1 MNSNVQSVRF
11 PKKDFSLNQARS
23 ILRALGY
30 KESYYGKSP
39 YTQTE
44 NEWRFR
50 QFNPDKYKQYITRKK
65 EGINYIIG
73 VR

>member
-1 MNSNVQSVRF
+1 MDNRVQAVRLK
-11 PKKDFSLNQARS
+11 KKDYSLAEARA
-23 ILRALGY
+23 IVRALGY
-30 KESYYGKSP
+30 KDTYYGKSP
-39 YTQTE
+39 FTQTD

>member
-1 MNSNVQSVRF
+1 MHNRVQAVRF
-11 PKKDFSLNQARS
+11 KKKDYSLAEARS

-30 KESYYGKSP
+30 KDTYYGKSP
-39 YTQTE
+39 FTQTD

>member
-1 MNSNVQSVRF
+1 MDSRVQAVRLK
-11 PKKDFSLNQARS
+11 KKDYSLSEARS
-23 ILRALGY
+23 IVRALGY
-30 KESYYGKSP
+30 KDTYRGKSP
-39 YTQTE
+39 FTQTN
-44 NEWRFR
+44 NEYRFR